1 MRAED
6 SAEGSLAGPATS
18 TAVCAEVAAAERAR
32 SRADEA
38 RAGAVEAPRLEPAEF
53 RARILFQNDRVLA
66 VDKPPWLPVHPAKAG
81 PGSSLASAACRHLAT
96 ERIHPVSRLDRET
109 SGIVVF
115 ALDRGAARILQGA
128 VERREVRKGYL
139 ALLHGTLGEALERHD
154 RIVPDRKSAVRVKM
168 RAASEKDPAG
178 GFTCFEP
185 LLTADRKTLCRVRTA
200 GGRKHQIR
208 VHAAAAGL
216 PLVGDKLYGPDETLY
231 LEFCRE
237 GWTPRLRDA
246 LGWPRQMLHA
256 EEWSVENPL
265 GLPPLHQPPPPAWT
279 DCLRDPHFRLDAAE
293 PD

>member
-1 MRAED
+1 MKAGD
-6 SAEGSLAGPATS
+6 SADGPPTGPDPLNAGLAAPPPS
-18 TAVCAEVAAAERAR
+18 ERAR

-38 RAGAVEAPRLEPAEF
+38 RAGSAEAPRLDPGEF
-53 RARILFQNDRVLA
+53 RARILFRNERVLA
-66 VDKPPWLPVHPAKAG
+66 VDKPPWLPVHPAKEG
-81 PGSSLASAACRHLAT
+81 PGSSLASAACRHLGT

-115 ALDRGAARILQGA
+115 ALDRGAARLLQGA
-128 VERREVRKGYL
+128 VERREVSKSYL
-139 ALLHGTLGEALERHD
+139 AVLHGTLGETLERHD
-154 RIVPDRKSAVRVKM
+154 RIVPDRPSAVRVKM
-168 RAASEKDPAG
+168 RASSERDPAG
-178 GFTCFEP
+178 GFTRFQP
-185 LLTADRKTLCRVRTA
+185 LLTAHGKTLCRVHTA

-237 GWTPRLRDA
+237 GWTPRLREA

-256 EEWSVENPL
+256 GEWSLENTL
-265 GLPPLHQPPPPAWT
+265 GLPALHQPPPPAWA
-279 DCLRDPHFRLDAAE
+279 DCLGEAHFRLDADR